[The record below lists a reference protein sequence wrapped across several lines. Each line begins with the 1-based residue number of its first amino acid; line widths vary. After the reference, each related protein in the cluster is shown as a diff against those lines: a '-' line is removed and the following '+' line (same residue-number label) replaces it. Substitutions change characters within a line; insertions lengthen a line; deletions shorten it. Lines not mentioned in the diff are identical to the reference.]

1 MMLGQCILLKYS
13 IFGKLTKKNKIEK
26 LKSKKNNWTMI
37 TRRSSACR
45 MSLFLYYSIHAR
57 MKTNKTENATSNE
70 NYYRSWILFC
80 SCVNDRICLVLRRIF
95 YFRSFAILSHYYFPM
110 SRSFNSQNIFLR
122 SSKSIIFFFFVF
134 YSQNNNLVRA
144 YLLKISSFNRH
155 RI

>member
-1 MMLGQCILLKYS
+1 MHLIE
-13 IFGKLTKKNKIEK
+13 IFHFWKTDKKNKIEK

-70 NYYRSWILFC
+70 NYYRSWILFR
-80 SCVNDRICLVLRRIF
+80 SCVNDRICLVLSRIF
-95 YFRSFAILSHYYFPM
+95 YYRSFAILSPYYFPM
-110 SRSFNSQNIFLR
+110 SRYFNSQNIFLR
-122 SSKSIIFFFFVF
+122 SSKSINIFVF
-134 YSQNNNLVRA
+134 YSQNNNLVWA